1 MAKILF
7 PIMSDIV
14 IFLKLEPYLAQ
25 WLMHEHGG
33 NPVVFPK
40 NSAENDILELGLTLK
55 PYLAIPNQ
63 PGDDKV
69 PIAVPYFKSKD
80 VRSYNY
86 LPPSG
91 RRALARCIR
100 TRFVIALWNDLYR
113 FGNIGKRKQDI
124 IWAWMEAR
132 GIESTETNWNTIAK
146 IYMRKRS
153 VYRKQ
158 KWRDDHKEQP
168 PTTNKR

>member
-1 MAKILF
+1 MAANSF
-7 PIMSDIV
+7 PNMSDIV
-14 IFLKLEPYLAQ
+14 IYLKLDQYLDQ
-25 WLMHEHGG
+25 WLTHQHGG

-55 PYLAIPNQ
+55 PYFAAPNE
-63 PGDDKV
+63 PGIDKV
-69 PIAVPYFKSKD
+69 PISVPYFKSKD

-86 LPPSG
+86 LPPKG

-100 TRFVIALWNDLYR
+100 TRFVISMWNDLFK

-124 IWAWMEAR
+124 IWTWMEAH
-132 GIESTETNWNTIAK
+132 GIEATDTNWNTIAK

-158 KWRDDHKEQP
+158 QWRDARKPHP
-168 PTTNKR
+168 SSP

>member
-1 MAKILF
+1 MAANSF
-7 PIMSDIV
+7 PNMSDIV
-14 IFLKLEPYLAQ
+14 IYLKLDPYLAQ
-25 WLMHEHGG
+25 WLTHEHGG

-55 PYLAIPNQ
+55 PYLAAPNE
-63 PGDDKV
+63 PGIDKV
-69 PIAVPYFKSKD
+69 PISVPYFKSKD

-86 LPPSG
+86 LPPKG

-100 TRFVIALWNDLYR
+100 TRFVISMWNDLFK

-124 IWAWMEAR
+124 IWTWMEAH
-132 GIESTETNWNTIAK
+132 GIEATDTNWNTIAK

-158 KWRDDHKEQP
+158 QWRDARKPHP
-168 PTTNKR
+168 SSP

>member
-1 MAKILF
+1 MAKILL

-14 IFLKLEPYLAQ
+14 IYLKLEPYLAQ
-25 WLMHEHGG
+25 WLKHEHGES
-33 NPVVFPK
+33 PVVFPK
-40 NSAENDILELGLTLK
+40 NSAENDILELSLTLK

-69 PIAVPYFKSKD
+69 PISVPYFKSKD

-86 LPPSG
+86 LPPGG

-100 TRFVIALWNDLYR
+100 TRFVIALWSDLYK

-124 IWAWMEAR
+124 IWAWMEAH
-132 GIESTETNWNTIAK
+132 GIESTDTNWNTIAK

-168 PTTNKR
+168 PTANNC

>member
-1 MAKILF
+1 MAANSF
-7 PIMSDIV
+7 PNMSDIV
-14 IFLKLEPYLAQ
+14 IYLKLDPYLAQ
-25 WLMHEHGG
+25 WLTHEHGG

-55 PYLAIPNQ
+55 PYFAAPNE
-63 PGDDKV
+63 PGIDKV
-69 PIAVPYFKSKD
+69 PISVPFFKSKD

-86 LPPSG
+86 LPPKG

-100 TRFVIALWNDLYR
+100 TRFVISMWNDLFK

-124 IWAWMEAR
+124 IWTWMEAH
-132 GIESTETNWNTIAK
+132 GIEATDTNWNTIAK

-158 KWRDDHKEQP
+158 QWRDAKKPHP
-168 PTTNKR
+168 SSP

>member
-1 MAKILF
+1 
-7 PIMSDIV
+7 MSDIV
-14 IFLKLEPYLAQ
+14 IYLKLEPYLAQ
-25 WLMHEHGG
+25 WLKHEHGES
-33 NPVVFPK
+33 PVVFPK
-40 NSAENDILELGLTLK
+40 NSAENDILELSLTLK

-69 PIAVPYFKSKD
+69 PISVPYFKSKD

-86 LPPSG
+86 LPPGG

-100 TRFVIALWNDLYR
+100 TRFVIALWSDLYK

-124 IWAWMEAR
+124 IWAWMEAH
-132 GIESTETNWNTIAK
+132 GIESTDTNWNTIAK

-168 PTTNKR
+168 PTANNC